1 MKSDQINELATALAK
16 AQAKIRGAVKDSANP
31 FFKSSYAD
39 LQSVWDAIRE
49 PLAANGL
56 AVVQTTDTN
65 EAGQLQLV
73 TTLMHSSGQWIQGR
87 FPILPLKQEP
97 QAIGSATSYARRYA
111 LAALVGVYQT
121 DDDAEQ
127 AQARVATTSNK
138 APSVSSSNTG
148 PKPASK
154 QLAPEPVPALG
165 LIKTLPSEAQQVIA
179 ETIDKSLSRGTGGF
193 GAPFDLIISKGQFA
207 GKQVQELS
215 LEEAEGYFKH
225 IDGELRAVN
234 RSPST
239 LRGPGRDL
247 YYTLAQY
254 VELKKGNA
262 QC

>member
-127 AQARVATTSNK
+127 AQARGPTVSNR
-138 APSVSSSNTG
+138 APTASSNNTG
-148 PKPASK
+148 PKPAPK
-154 QLAPEPVPALG
+154 VAVMEPKAD
-165 LIKTLPSEAQQVIA
+165 QQVIS
-179 ETIDKSLSRGTGGF
+179 ETIDKVLATHGTGGL

-207 GKQVQELS
+207 GKQILELS

-254 VELKKGNA
+254 VELKKEYA